1 MEGMIT
7 IGDVVKALISE
18 EREEVALCHDYIQG
32 AYS

>member
-1 MEGMIT
+1 
-7 IGDVVKALISE
+7 VVKALISE